1 AMDRTEVN
9 ALISLLDDPDEHV
22 FSQIRE
28 KLLSLGTDVIP
39 VLESAWE
46 NSFDSVLQQRIENII
61 HKIQF
66 DEIRRSLREWSFPEN
81 QDLLSGAILIAK
93 YQYPDLDE
101 SHIRRHIEQI
111 KQDIWLEL
119 NNNLTALEKIR
130 VINHILFDVHG
141 FSANTTNYHAPQNS
155 YINNVLETKKGNP
168 VSLSIIYA
176 VIAQDLRIP
185 VYGVN
190 LPGHFILAYVDN
202 GPGFSLDADNTD
214 RVLFYINPFS
224 RGAPVNKKEIDAFIR
239 QQRLDPKPEYYT
251 PCSNLQIIRMLLNN
265 LIASYEKL
273 GYPNKV
279 DELKLLWKALEDF

>member
-1 AMDRTEVN
+1 MDKTEVN
-9 ALISLLDDPDEHV
+9 ALISLLDDPDEQV
-22 FSQIRE
+22 FNQIKD
-28 KLLSLGTDVIP
+28 KLLSMGTDVIP

-66 DEIRRSLREWSFPEN
+66 DNLRRSLREWALPEH
-81 QDLLSGAILIAK
+81 QDLLTGALLVARS
-93 YQYPDLDE
+93 QYPDIDE
-101 SHIRRHIEQI
+101 AHIRKHIEQI

-119 NNNLTALEKIR
+119 NNNLTALEKVR

-141 FSANTTNYHAPQNS
+141 FSANTQNYHAPQNS

-185 VYGVN
+185 IYGVN
-190 LPGHFILAYVDN
+190 LPEHFILAYVDVTS
-202 GPGFSLDADNTD
+202 GFHPGDEDPD
-214 RVLFYINPFS
+214 KVLFYINPFS
-224 RGAPVNKKEIDAFIR
+224 RGAPVNKKEIDSFLK
-239 QQRLDPKPEYYT
+239 QQRLDPKPEFFT
-251 PCSNLQIIRMLLNN
+251 PCSNLMIIRRLLNN

-279 DELKLLWKALEDF
+279 DELKVLWKALED